1 MLEFF
6 DCEAAVA
13 YFVCEIKTE
22 YQEAEAVAALL
33 TEGGAAGCATVGPAF
48 IRDAIVGG
56 KAETWDREQL
66 ENDDESVTVQG
77 FFADDRDYPEKKQR
91 VIAAL
96 AIHNAVFGSQLTP
109 RFYHLKDEVWQDRWK
124 QYYKPFRIGRRFVV
138 KPTWEAYAP
147 GEDDLVIELDPG
159 LAFGTGSHPTTAGAL
174 ALLETYVQPGHT
186 VIDCGCGS
194 GILAVAAGLLKAK
207 KVYAV
212 DIDHEAILATVKNA
226 RINGLLTSI
235 EVFHGDATQK
245 DFHYL
250 APFQVVVANIV
261 ADVILPLLPHIA
273 PWMERNGV
281 LIAGGI
287 ISHRQEEVFAKLA
300 EHHFNVDNVFTDGE
314 WVTLAAV
321 KE

>member
-1 MLEFF
+1 M
-6 DCEAAVA
+6 A
-13 YFVCEIKTE
+13 YYVCEIKTE
-22 YQEAEAVAALL
+22 YQEAEAVSALLSKSGAVGCAMEGAALIR
-33 TEGGAAGCATVGPAF
+33 ESIAA
-48 IRDAIVGG
+48 G
-56 KAETWDREQL
+56 KAEIWDPQQW
-66 ENDDESVTVQG
+66 ENEDQSVTVQG
-77 FFADDRDYPEKKQR
+77 FFTDDQDYPEKKQQL
-91 VIAAL
+91 IAAL
-96 AIHNAVFGSQLTP
+96 AIHNAVWGDHLTP
-109 RFYHLKDEVWQDRWK
+109 HFFHLKDETWQDGWK
-124 QYYKPFRIGRRFVV
+124 QYYKPFKVGQRFVV
-138 KPTWEAYAP
+138 KPTWEPYAADAD
-147 GEDDLVIELDPG
+147 ELVIELDPG

-174 ALLETYVQPGHT
+174 SLLETYVQPGHK

-194 GILAVAAGLLKAK
+194 GILAVAAGLRKAK

-226 RINGLLTSI
+226 RINGLLTAI
-235 EVFHGDATQK
+235 EVFHGDVTKK

-273 PWMERNGV
+273 PWTEKDGV

-287 ISHRQEEVFAKLA
+287 ISHRKEEVYAKLA
-300 EHHFNVDNVFTDGE
+300 ENRFAVDKVLTDGE

>member
-1 MLEFF
+1 M
-6 DCEAAVA
+6 A
-13 YFVCEIKTE
+13 YFVCEVKTE
-22 YQEAEAVAALL
+22 YQEAEAVVALL
-33 TEGGAAGCATVGPAF
+33 TESGAAGCATEGAAF
-48 IRDAIVGG
+48 IRDAIAGG
-56 KAETWDREQL
+56 QAEIWDSQQW
-66 ENDDESVTVQG
+66 ENEDQSVTVQG
-77 FFADDRDYPEKKQR
+77 FFADDQEYPEKKQQ

-96 AIHNAVFGSQLTP
+96 AIRNAVLGDHLTP
-109 RFYHLKDEVWQDRWK
+109 RFFYLKDETWQDGWK
-124 QYYKPFRIGRRFVV
+124 QYYKPFKVGQRFVV

-147 GEDDLVIELDPG
+147 AGNDLVLELDPG

-174 ALLETYVQPGHT
+174 SLLERYVCPGDK

-226 RINGLLTSI
+226 RINGLLTAI
-235 EVFHGDATQK
+235 EVFHGDATKK

-273 PWMERNGV
+273 PWTEKNGV

-287 ISHRQEEVFAKLA
+287 ISHRKEEVYTKLA
-300 EHHFNVDNVFTDGE
+300 EGGFAVDKVLTDGE

>member
-1 MLEFF
+1 M
-6 DCEAAVA
+6 A

-22 YQEAEAVAALL
+22 YQEAEAVSALL
-33 TEGGAAGCATVGPAF
+33 TKSGAAGCAMEGAAF
-48 IRDAIVGG
+48 IHDAIAAG
-56 KAETWDREQL
+56 KAEIWDPQQW
-66 ENDDESVTVQG
+66 ENEDQSVTVQG
-77 FFADDRDYPEKKQR
+77 FFADDQDYPEKKRQL
-91 VIAAL
+91 IAAL
-96 AIHNAVFGSQLTP
+96 AIHDAVFGGHLTP
-109 RFYHLKDEVWQDRWK
+109 DFFYLKDETWQDGWK
-124 QYYKPFRIGRRFVV
+124 QYYKPFRVGQRFVV

-147 GEDDLVIELDPG
+147 AADDLVIELDPG

-174 ALLETYVQPGHT
+174 SLLETYVRPGDN

-194 GILAVAAGLLKAK
+194 GILAVAAGLLKAT

-226 RINGLLTSI
+226 RINGLLTAI

-273 PWMERNGV
+273 PWTEKDGV

-287 ISHRQEEVFAKLA
+287 ISHRKKEVFKKLA
-300 EHHFNVDNVFTDGE
+300 ENHFAVDNVLTDGE
-314 WVTLAAV
+314 WVTLAAI